1 MTGPCIGVD
10 VGGTSVRAA
19 VVGADGTVID
29 QRQSGTPVE
38 RTAAEAEI
46 AGVITD
52 LAAHHPVR
60 AVGLAVAGFVS
71 ADMSRV
77 MFAPHLAWRD
87 APVADLIAARV
98 GLPVVMD
105 HDVNCAAWAE
115 HTLGAAADARVSL
128 TVAIGTG
135 IGAGLVVDG
144 TLYRG
149 AHGVAPEL
157 GHLAVIPAGRA
168 CACGKRGCLERYCS
182 GTALAA
188 TALERMATTDSAPLA
203 AALEAGGGTLT
214 GLDVARAARAGDAVA
229 LGAFADLGRWLGLG
243 VAMACDVLDPEIVVI
258 GGGVSRSADLFLDA
272 ARERLERE
280 LTGAHYRVVPPLVPA
295 RFGDAASMVGAALI
309 AARRVG

>member
-19 VVGADGTVID
+19 VVDADGTVID
-29 QRQSGTPVE
+29 QRQSDTPVE

-52 LAAHHPVR
+52 LAAKHPVR
-60 AVGLAVAGFVS
+60 AVGLAIAGFVS

-77 MFAPHLAWRD
+77 MFAPHLAWRN

-115 HTLGAAADARVSL
+115 HTLGAAASARVSL

-168 CACGKRGCLERYCS
+168 CACGNRGCLERYVS
-182 GTALAA
+182 LEALRRRGIPDAQWLGEIEPVFGSAITVIENLFDPQTIILGGMAPEPLLQGLAALAERLPGSVSA
-188 TALERMATTDSAPLA
+188 RSDRTAPRLLVAHGGQNSVLSGA
-203 AALEAGGGTLT
+203 AALAVLGTLSPRHGQMFGTASEAG
-214 GLDVARAARAGDAVA
+214 APQAGD
-229 LGAFADLGRWLGLG
+229 
-243 VAMACDVLDPEIVVI
+243 
-258 GGGVSRSADLFLDA
+258 
-272 ARERLERE
+272 
-280 LTGAHYRVVPPLVPA
+280 
-295 RFGDAASMVGAALI
+295 I
-309 AARRVG
+309 AA